1 MSPVSDAQR
10 KLACIALSIRRKETK
25 SSYSK
30 QAAEMARTMDEKTLS
45 EWCSAKELE
54 KE

>member
-1 MSPVSDAQR
+1 MPVSKNQ
-10 KLACIALSIRRKETK
+10 KTLACIALSIKRGKTK

-30 QAAEMARTMDEKTLS
+30 QAAGMAESMS
-45 EWCSAKELE
+45 ESKLEAWCKGPIE

>member
-1 MSPVSDAQR
+1 MPVSTAQQ
-10 KLACIALSIRRKETK
+10 KLACIALSIKRGETK
-25 SSYSK
+25 ASYSK
-30 QAAEMARTMDEKTLS
+30 QAAEMAKSMSEEKLS